1 MPVMPQEMHDKRDA
15 NAHRWFLGNAEAI
28 DCIANILSAFEFWDD
43 LIDKDV
49 ELEDDYI
56 HKIFVNLLFVLPQNR
71 WFVAHTS
78 YYMPLLMMCFS
89 AYFDSN
95 EMCKS
100 EKKHIRNLAFHI
112 RNLGLELYIATAFLV
127 GGYTHMREVSREIRE
142 FFAVESFEE
151 WEFYHA

>member
-1 MPVMPQEMHDKRDA
+1 MPTMSQEWHNQRDA
-15 NAHRWFLGNAEAI
+15 NAHRWFLGHAEAI
-28 DCIANILSAFEFWDD
+28 DCIGNILSAFEFWDD

-56 HKIFVNLLFVLPQNR
+56 SKVMVNLLFVLPQNR
-71 WFVAHTS
+71 WFVANTA

-89 AYFDSN
+89 AFFDSN

-100 EKKHIRNLAFHI
+100 DKKHIRNLAFHI
-112 RNLGLELYIATAFLV
+112 RNLGIELYVATAFLV
-127 GGYTHMREVSREIRE
+127 GGYTHMREVSGEIRE
-142 FFAVESFEE
+142 FFAFETFEE